1 MKKQL
6 FRSSAHQVPVVL
18 ISGIAEEPMA
28 AVTIGLQWDL
38 PQAAVVRHEVD
49 AEREALIRTV
59 SDPRGVIER
68 VVISVEHACV
78 SCAIREDVVPTLERL
93 AATGQ
98 WQTLIA
104 QLPVT
109 ADASQVCRVMGYY
122 PTSAPHVRIAAAVVA
137 LDGPSAAAD
146 LTGDDLFTEREL
158 PVRDDDPRGVAET
171 AAAMV
176 EYADIVVTVDGTD
189 EVGRGLVRNLSRPGA
204 ILTDSA
210 GALDVATLVAGIHSH
225 EHSEEWV
232 QVVRRTPLPANPEP
246 STWVIDFTSERPFH
260 PDRLQERIEQ
270 LGRGG
275 HRSRGCFWLPSRPT
289 QVCQWDGAGGMV
301 SIGADDHWDELD
313 PLTRIVIVGVGRD
326 RDTVAEAFGS
336 CLLTDAEL
344 AERGRFWEVD
354 SDGLEPWLGPI
365 RSLSLEN

>member
-1 MKKQL
+1 MKK
-6 FRSSAHQVPVVL
+6 RISRPKAGQVPVIL

-28 AVTIGLQWDL
+28 AATIGLQWDL

-49 AEREALIRTV
+49 ASREVLVRTV
-59 SDPRGVIER
+59 SDPRGIIER
-68 VVISVEHACV
+68 VEIGVEHACV
-78 SCAIREDVVPTLERL
+78 NCAIREDVVPTLERL
-93 AATGQ
+93 AASGQ
-98 WQTLIA
+98 WQSLIA

-109 ADASQVCRVMGYY
+109 ADASQVCRVIGYH
-122 PTSAPHVRIAAAVVA
+122 PQAAPHVRVAAAIVA
-137 LDGPSAAAD
+137 LEGASATTD
-146 LTGDDLFTEREL
+146 LTSDDLLVEREL
-158 PVRDDDPRGVAET
+158 PVRSDDPRGVAET

-176 EYADIVVTVDGTD
+176 EYADVVLAAGGADASA
-189 EVGRGLVRNLSRPGA
+189 RGLIGNLARPGA
-204 ILTDSA
+204 VLADSA
-210 GALDVATLVAGIHSH
+210 GALDAETLAAGIHSH
-225 EHSEEWV
+225 EHSEDWV

-260 PDRLQERIEQ
+260 PDRLQERIEL

-301 SIGADDHWDELD
+301 SIGPDDHWEEAD
-313 PLTRIVIVGVGRD
+313 PFTRIVIVGVGND

-344 AERGRFWEVD
+344 ADRGRFWEVS

-365 RSLSLEN
+365 RSLSMEN